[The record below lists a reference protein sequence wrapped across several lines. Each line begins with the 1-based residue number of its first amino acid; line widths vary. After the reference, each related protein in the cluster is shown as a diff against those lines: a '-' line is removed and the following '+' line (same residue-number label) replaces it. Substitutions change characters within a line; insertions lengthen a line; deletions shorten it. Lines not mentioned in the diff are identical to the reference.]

1 MQVNILEA
9 KNRLSE
15 LIRAVQAGE
24 EVVISNRG
32 KPVARLVA
40 EGEGKPKHKP
50 YTGAAILDWLA
61 KNPLPENLRRTPEE
75 IDRDIAELRSD
86 WPE

>member
-40 EGEGKPKHKP
+40 EGAEQPKHKP
-50 YTGAAILDWLA
+50 YTGAAILDWL
-61 KNPLPENLRRTPEE
+61 KNNPLPEHVRRTPEE
-75 IDRDIAELRSD
+75 IERDIAELRND